1 MMAESAAGSKRIVHG
16 RIVQERIAQGEI
28 IHGGDLDTARAAF
41 PGAPEP
47 WVDLSTGINPW
58 PYPLPPIPAEAW
70 ARLPSR
76 SAETA
81 LREAAAACY
90 GAPSPDRVA
99 AAGGSQALI
108 QTLPRL
114 RPPGTVTVLGP
125 TYAEHAA
132 GWAKAG
138 HRVAEVESLEE
149 CAADVVVVVNPN
161 NPDGRIVPP
170 ETLLALA
177 DRQAARGGWLVV
189 DEAFAEVVPDC
200 SVAAEAGRAG
210 LVILRSFGKFFGLA
224 GVRLGF
230 LLGESALVRDVH
242 AAAGP
247 WAVSGP
253 ALVVATAAL
262 SDSAWIAA
270 TRRRLADAAARFDAR
285 LVEAGVRV
293 AGGTSLF
300 RLIDDPQSAGLYNE
314 LGRAGVLVRRF
325 DYRQGWL
332 RLGLPVDTLTEDRV
346 ATACGMFK
354 NR

>member
-1 MMAESAAGSKRIVHG
+1 MMAESAAGSKRI
-16 RIVQERIAQGEI
+16 
-28 IHGGDLDTARAAF
+28 IHGGDLDAARAAF

-70 ARLPSR
+70 TRLPGHA
-76 SAETA
+76 AETA

-90 GAPSPDRVA
+90 GAPSPDCVA

-108 QTLPRL
+108 QILPRL
-114 RPPGTVTVLGP
+114 RPPGTVVVLGP

-138 HRVAEVESLEE
+138 HRVTEVMTLES

-170 ETLLALA
+170 EALLALA
-177 DRQAARGGWLVV
+177 ERQAARGGWLVV
-189 DEAFAEVVPDC
+189 DEAFAEVAPEC
-200 SVAAEAGRAG
+200 SVASEAGRAG

-230 LLGESALVRDVH
+230 LLGGPALVREAL
-242 AAAGP
+242 AAVGP

-253 ALVVATAAL
+253 ALAVATAAL

-270 TRRRLADAAARFDAR
+270 TRRRLAEAAARFDTR
-285 LVEAGVRV
+285 LVDAGLHVT
-293 AGGTSLF
+293 GGTSLF
-300 RLIDDPQSAGLYNE
+300 RLIDAPQAAGLYNA
-314 LGRAGVLVRRF
+314 LGRAGVLTRRF
-325 DYRQGWL
+325 DYRQDWL
-332 RLGLPVDTLTEDRV
+332 RLGLPVDEAAEDRV
-346 ATACGMFK
+346 KTACGMFR